1 LSAATS
7 KEIAQHAAKEPYGF
21 ESTDNMGPM
30 ATLNETWWLEELE
43 KKKEV
48 WHTSFHK
55 QEHASIYAV

>member
-21 ESTDNMGPM
+21 ESTDNMGSM
-30 ATLNETWWLEELE
+30 ATLNQTWWLEELE

-48 WHTSFHK
+48 
-55 QEHASIYAV
+55 